1 MTKKILVIEDEK
13 TLRFLITKILTEEG
27 FEVYEAIDGEQ
38 GLEKAKQTTP
48 DLILLDLR
56 LPGINGFDVLT
67 EIKKDAQLESTQV
80 IILSN
85 LGQKEE
91 IEKGMN
97 LGATDYM
104 IKAHFTL
111 DEIVDRVKKVLAV

>member
-1 MTKKILVIEDEK
+1 MKNKILVIEDEK
-13 TLRFLITKILTEEG
+13 TLRFLIVKILTEEG
-27 FEVYEAIDGEQ
+27 FEVDEAIDGEQ
-38 GLEKAKQTTP
+38 GFEKAKTNKP

-56 LPGINGFDVLT
+56 LPGINGFDVLSK
-67 EIKKDAQLESTQV
+67 IKKDSALESIKV

-91 IEKGMN
+91 IERGMN

-111 DEIVDRVKKVLAV
+111 DEIIDRVKKTLLT

>member
-1 MTKKILVIEDEK
+1 MAKKILVIEDEK

-27 FEVYEAIDGEQ
+27 FEVDEAIDGEQ
-38 GLEKAKQTTP
+38 GLEKAKQNTP
-48 DLILLDLR
+48 DLVLLDLR

-67 EIKKDAQLESTQV
+67 EIKKDARLESTQV

-111 DEIVDRVKKVLAV
+111 DEIVDRVKRVLAV

>member
-1 MTKKILVIEDEK
+1 MAKKILVIEDEK

-91 IEKGMN
+91 IKKGMN

-111 DEIVDRVKKVLAV
+111 DEIVSRVKKVLAV